1 MAKREGGIEMKILTK
16 ILISIG
22 FILVMVGGAG
32 MDSPSILLPV
42 IMAFGGLGIMAAG
55 RGLEDAFNV

>member
-1 MAKREGGIEMKILTK
+1 MKILTK

-22 FILVMVGGAG
+22 FILIMVGGAG
-32 MDSPSILLPV
+32 MDNPSILIPV

-55 RGLEDAFNV
+55 FGIQEIFNL